1 MVFTIEDKT
10 FDEMLKHINWS
21 LCWMNPNIF

>member
-1 MVFTIEDKT
+1 MGFTAEDK

-21 LCWMNPNIF
+21 LC